1 VPEVRK
7 TLVFL
12 LLGMFALSFVV
23 LLPGCSSGDEG
34 QAAEYLEKGEEYAA
48 QMRTEGDN
56 LEAAL
61 NDFFT
66 TLQGPNPEANA
77 APGGPYDDYRAAMI
91 GVIDAAEGVIAESE
105 KVLELT
111 GVEEQKEYANM
122 AIEIAEKT
130 LVLMDTID
138 VWFSSALEV
147 ILTQDERKITR
158 YLTGDEFNSGLEE
171 IEDLGAEID
180 EMVKAADEYRAD
192 KDF

>member
-1 VPEVRK
+1 MRK
-7 TLVFL
+7 TLVLL
-12 LLGMFALSFVV
+12 LLGMFAFSFVV

-34 QAAEYLEKGEEYAA
+34 EAAEYLEKGEEYAA

-66 TLQGPNPEANA
+66 NLQGPNPEANA
-77 APGGPYDDYRAAMI
+77 APGGAYDQYRAALVA
-91 GVIDAAEGVIAESE
+91 VIDAAEGVIAESE
-105 KVLELT
+105 KVLDLS

-130 LVLMDTID
+130 LVLMDTIEA
-138 VWFSSALEV
+138 WFGSALEV
-147 ILTQDERKITR
+147 LLTQDERKITR
-158 YLTGDEFNSGLEE
+158 YLTGDEFTSGIGE
-171 IEDLGAEID
+171 IEDMSAEID